1 MRRSRSRRG
10 RARTSGERARRA
22 RGGRGRRIFAL
33 ELAPGAEVTSG
44 TTSGCLGGDTSK
56 AVLNTVA
63 ARELQRKIHK
73 QVRSIATKQTH
84 LVGDLRRGGSGWQRG
99 PNSESLGGFLEPGNI
114 NYEGRARA
122 E

>member
-1 MRRSRSRRG
+1 MMRSRSSG
-10 RARTSGERARRA
+10 SRARKSGERARRA
-22 RGGRGRRIFAL
+22 RGGWGRRIFAL

-44 TTSGCLGGDTSK
+44 TSGGCLGGDTSK
-56 AVLNTVA
+56 SVFNTVA
-63 ARELQRKIHK
+63 ARELQRRIHK
-73 QVRSIATKQTH
+73 QIRGVATKQTY